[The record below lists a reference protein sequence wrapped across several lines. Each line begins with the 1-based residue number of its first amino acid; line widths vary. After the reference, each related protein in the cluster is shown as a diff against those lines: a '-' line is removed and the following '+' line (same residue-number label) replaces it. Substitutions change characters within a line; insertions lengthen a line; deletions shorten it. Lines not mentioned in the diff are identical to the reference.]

1 MAARKSS
8 YGKLAHMAQKVQGI
22 DWASD
27 ASLVEADEQFA
38 RSAPLRERHHSCC
51 HGCYN
56 CCPLWVYTED
66 GVVVKIEGDYDGTL
80 TQGCLCTKAL
90 NQQHLVYS
98 PRHVLHP
105 MRRVGSRGGND
116 WEVVSWDEAYDIVGE
131 QMALATRKYG
141 PYSIM
146 VGAGGGGTY
155 GNVFQRVTQDAIG
168 APVCISGGGCQ
179 CYLPAD
185 CAGQWMRGGSNNR
198 HEGNNAR
205 EMWNAWQPA
214 MECVV
219 LWGAQTSASG
229 AAYAARANAE
239 MRERGIKTIVIDPYY
254 TEEAAK
260 ADIWLPIRPMGD
272 IAMLLGWF
280 NYIIANK
287 LYDEQFCKYWTN
299 YPFLVDPDT
308 RLPLKA
314 EEVWPDYV
322 NPSADPNDVY
332 DTPAYVCFDAR
343 TNSVQPFPYTA
354 PEDSPVDPVVF
365 CEAEVNG
372 RLCKSAGQIQWEALS
387 LIHI

>member
-1 MAARKSS
+1 
-8 YGKLAHMAQKVQGI
+8 
-22 DWASD
+22 
-27 ASLVEADEQFA
+27 
-38 RSAPLRERHHSCC
+38 
-51 HGCYN
+51 
-56 CCPLWVYTED
+56 
-66 GVVVKIEGDYDGTL
+66 
-80 TQGCLCTKAL
+80 
-90 NQQHLVYS
+90 
-98 PRHVLHP
+98 

-260 ADIWLPIRPMGD
+260 ADIKSGKLVVFTGPIKDQKGVERIPTGMVPSD
-272 IAMLLGWF
+272 KELLGMDWF
-280 NYIIANK
+280 VEGVIGTI
-287 LYDEQFCKYWTN
+287 D
-299 YPFLVDPDT
+299 
-308 RLPLKA
+308 
-314 EEVWPDYV
+314 
-322 NPSADPNDVY
+322 
-332 DTPAYVCFDAR
+332 
-343 TNSVQPFPYTA
+343 
-354 PEDSPVDPVVF
+354 
-365 CEAEVNG
+365 
-372 RLCKSAGQIQWEALS
+372 
-387 LIHI
+387 

>member
-1 MAARKSS
+1 
-8 YGKLAHMAQKVQGI
+8 
-22 DWASD
+22 
-27 ASLVEADEQFA
+27 
-38 RSAPLRERHHSCC
+38 
-51 HGCYN
+51 
-56 CCPLWVYTED
+56 
-66 GVVVKIEGDYDGTL
+66 
-80 TQGCLCTKAL
+80 
-90 NQQHLVYS
+90 
-98 PRHVLHP
+98 
-105 MRRVGSRGGND
+105 
-116 WEVVSWDEAYDIVGE
+116 
-131 QMALATRKYG
+131 
-141 PYSIM
+141 
-146 VGAGGGGTY
+146 
-155 GNVFQRVTQDAIG
+155 
-168 APVCISGGGCQ
+168 
-179 CYLPAD
+179 
-185 CAGQWMRGGSNNR
+185 
-198 HEGNNAR
+198 
-205 EMWNAWQPA
+205 
-214 MECVV
+214 
-219 LWGAQTSASG
+219 
-229 AAYAARANAE
+229 

-372 RLCKSAGQIQWEALS
+372 RLCKSAGQIQWEAARTSPWRKPLS
-387 LIHI
+387 SPGSMPTLSSVRSSCTPPRSRVSALVSSPI